1 MKGILLAGGFGTR
14 MAPMTKWFSKH
25 VLPVGKEP
33 MMFNPIRSM
42 VGAGVTDI
50 HVIMTPNG
58 AGMMM
63 DICGNGSEL
72 GANLTFQ
79 VQPSDKGT
87 AWGVHLCKD
96 RIGEHSV
103 LVVLADNILK
113 DTNALKEHVDSYD
126 GGAKIIVQEVEN
138 PRRFAVAEVDSVGDK
153 IIGIEEKPENPKS
166 NLAVLGYR
174 MYDSRIFD
182 IIPTLPLS
190 PRGVYELPDATKWYM
205 RKDRVE
211 FGVLKSEW
219 FDAGTHEDWLA
230 ANQALILG

>member
-1 MKGILLAGGFGTR
+1 
-14 MAPMTKWFSKH
+14 MTKWFSKH

-63 DICGNGSEL
+63 DICGDGKEL

-87 AWGVHLCKD
+87 AWGVHLCKE
-96 RIGEHSV
+96 RIGKHSI
-103 LVVLADNILK
+103 LVVLADNILT
-113 DTNALKEHVDSYD
+113 DTTALKEHVDSFD
-126 GGAKIIVQEVEN
+126 EGAKVIVKEMDD
-138 PRRFAVAEVDSVGDK
+138 PSAFAVAEIEGDT
-153 IIGIEEKPENPKS
+153 IVRIEEKPEEPKS

-174 MYDSRIFD
+174 MYDHRIFD
-182 IIPTLPLS
+182 VIPTLPIS
-190 PRGVYELPDATKWYM
+190 PRGVYELPDATKWYIHHS
-205 RKDRVE
+205 RCE
-211 FGVLKSEW
+211 YGVLKGGW
-219 FDAGTHEDWLA
+219 YDAGTHEDWLA
-230 ANQALILG
+230 ANHALIMG